1 VIRNRY
7 GIILLTLL
15 LVFMTAAVITYVMP
29 KKFESEATI
38 QVNPPGQG
46 MAPLGN
52 VFNEAAVLRMTP
64 QFFGTEFEIIK
75 SRNSLEKVVENLE
88 LVNRWTVDKETAL
101 GVLKEIVDTQNIRGT
116 DLISIRVRHVNKVDA
131 RDIAEEVASAYKEYR
146 AQIESREAERQLQEL
161 NKAVRDQEDKVEE
174 RRKVLATIVRT
185 KGIIYKGEDSF
196 YGTTGVDEDL
206 GARNALQAF
215 HQIEQDKMQLE
226 SQISSLLKYDSD
238 QLMVYASGLD
248 LPDNIIRN
256 LYPQYLERKR
266 ELEGLKI
273 NGLGD
278 MHPTILAAA
287 ENLNAMKRQLDEGVV
302 NLRATLSAQLDLASN
317 RLKKVEAMKDLTREE
332 AIKRGLDAQDYVDAK
347 REFETDQELLQTMKL
362 RQVAETISRKIPG
375 ESVVV
380 HDQPVISESPVSPN
394 VTLNLVL
401 GAVVGLIFGVGI
413 AFFLEYLDT
422 SVKSLEDVERYLQVP
437 VLAVIPKDVGVLHKQ
452 SGMSPDAEAYRI
464 LRTNIEFNRKNPE
477 DNAITVVSGGA
488 GEGKS
493 TTLVNLAYICAQGGY
508 TTLMIDADLR
518 RPRLHTFFD
527 INNSVGLTNY
537 LTTELMLED
546 VILQTPVD
554 NLYFMP
560 SGILPADA
568 AGILNSRRMSELIQD
583 VKQRFDLVLVDSPP
597 ILGVSDASV
606 LASEVDLT
614 MLVVQHRKLPRNM
627 LLRVK
632 QAVENVGGNV
642 IGVVLNNVDV
652 RSDSQYQY
660 YTSYYTYYAPAEVS
674 GRPGSG
680 ECRVCG
686 FEAAIGRFLAG
697 WRQRTLLNPN
707 LRSDRALTRCIRFP
721 SPGRSTCLSSV
732 RSGPPDSRRSNWQQ
746 RCRLDTRPRRSILIR
761 RFRCSTPT
769 KRPSSS
775 RRWWSVVSC
784 AVPGRFPIMAT

>member
-1 VIRNRY
+1 MNQSPPQQNESSLHAIDYWQVIKNRY

-29 KKFESEATI
+29 KKYESSATI
-38 QVNPPGQG
+38 EVKPRGIGQSPFEG
-46 MAPLGN
+46 ASGQSYGSTP
-52 VFNEAAVLRMTP
+52 MTP
-64 QFFGTEFEIIK
+64 QFFGTEFEKIK
-75 SRNSLEKVVENLE
+75 SSNSLTKVVDNLE
-88 LVNRWTVDKETAL
+88 LVTKWGVDKETAIQI
-101 GVLKEIVDTQNIRGT
+101 LKGIVNTQNIRGT
-116 DLISIRVRHVNKVDA
+116 DLISITVRHTDKEDA
-131 RDIAEEVASAYKEYR
+131 RNVTSEVAKAYKAYR
-146 AQIESREAERQLQEL
+146 SEIEGRDAERGLYEL

-185 KGIIYKGEDSF
+185 KGIIYKGQDSF
-196 YGTTGVDEDL
+196 YGQSGVDEDQ
-206 GARNALQAF
+206 GARSALQTF
-215 HQIEQDKMQLE
+215 NQLEQEKMQLE
-226 SQISSLLKYDSD
+226 SQINSLLKYDSD
-238 QLMVYASGLD
+238 QLMVYAAGLN
-248 LPDNIIRN
+248 LPDNVIKSLLPEYNAAKRN
-256 LYPQYLERKR
+256 LET
-266 ELEGLKI
+266 LKI
-273 NGLGD
+273 NGLGVR
-278 MHPTILAAA
+278 HPTVLSAVEQIS
-287 ENLNAMKRQLDEGVV
+287 EMKKQLDEGVV
-302 NLRATLSAQLDLASN
+302 NLRATLQAQLDMAGD
-317 RLKKVEAMKDLTREE
+317 RLTKVSVMKDDSREE

-347 REFETDQELLQTMKL
+347 RDFETDQQLLQAMKL
-362 RQVAETISRKIPG
+362 RQVGKAITDKIVD
-375 ESVVV
+375 ESIVV
-380 HDQPVISESPVSPN
+380 HEEPIISQSPVSPN
-394 VTLNLVL
+394 VSLNLVL
-401 GAVVGLIFGVGI
+401 GAVVGMIFGLGI

-437 VLAVIPKDVGVLHKQ
+437 VLAVIPKDVGILHKQ
-452 SGMSPDAEAYRI
+452 AGTSPDAEAYRI

-493 TTLVNLAYICAQGGY
+493 TTLVNLAYVCAQGGY

-527 INNSVGLTNY
+527 INNTVGLTNY

-560 SGILPADA
+560 SGVLPADA

-614 MLVVQHRKLPRNM
+614 MVVVQHRKLPRNM

-660 YTSYYTYYAPAEVS
+660 YTSYYTYYAPAES
-674 GRPGSG
+674 QIGP
-680 ECRVCG
+680 
-686 FEAAIGRFLAG
+686 AI
-697 WRQRTLLNPN
+697 
-707 LRSDRALTRCIRFP
+707 
-721 SPGRSTCLSSV
+721 STASV
-732 RSGPPDSRRSNWQQ
+732 
-746 RCRLDTRPRRSILIR
+746 
-761 RFRCSTPT
+761 PT
-769 KRPSSS
+769 KSQSSES
-775 RRWWSVVSC
+775 DGNSELY
-784 AVPGRFPIMAT
+784 

>member
-1 VIRNRY
+1 MNVPSPQQNEAALHAVDYWQVIKNRY
-7 GIILLTLL
+7 GIILLTLM

-29 KKFESEATI
+29 RKFESEAMIEVKPRT
-38 QVNPPGQG
+38 GG
-46 MAPLGN
+46 DSPLGT
-52 VFNEAAVLRMTP
+52 VVASSGPRMTP
-64 QFFGTEFEIIK
+64 QFFGTEFEKIK
-75 SRNSLEKVVENLE
+75 SSSSLAKVVDTLD
-88 LVNRWTVDKETAL
+88 LTRKWGVGDKDTAIRILKGIVN
-101 GVLKEIVDTQNIRGT
+101 TQNIRGT
-116 DLISIRVRHVNKVDA
+116 DLISIRVRHTSKEDA
-131 RDIAEEVASAYKEYR
+131 RDITLEVARAYKSYR
-146 AQIESREAERQLQEL
+146 AELENRDADKELHQLDL
-161 NKAVRDQEDKVEE
+161 AVREQEDKVEE
-174 RRKVLATIVRT
+174 RRKNLAAIVRT
-185 KGIIYKGEDSF
+185 KGIIYMGQDSF
-196 YGTTGVDEDL
+196 YGQNGVDEDQ
-206 GARNALQAF
+206 GARTALQTF
-215 HQIEQDKMQLE
+215 NELQQQKLQLQ
-226 SQISSLLKYDSD
+226 SQIDSLLKYDGE
-238 QLMVYASGLD
+238 QLIIFASSLD
-248 LPDNIIRN
+248 LPDNIIKN
-256 LYPQYLERKR
+256 LYPQYQEAQRLLES
-266 ELEGLKI
+266 LKI
-273 NGLGD
+273 GGLGD
-278 MHPTILAAA
+278 NHPTVRSAVDQIG
-287 ENLNAMKRQLDEGVV
+287 AMKRQLNEGVV
-302 NLRATLSAQLDLASN
+302 NLRETLKAQLAMATN
-317 RLKKVEAMKDLTREE
+317 RLNKVEVMKDETRED

-347 REFETDQELLQTMKL
+347 RDFETDQDLLQRMKL
-362 RQVAETISRKIPG
+362 KQIDEKIQSKMPD
-375 ESVVV
+375 ESIII
-380 HDQPVISESPVSPN
+380 HEQPHIAQGPISPN

-437 VLAVIPKDVGVLHKQ
+437 VLAVIPKDVGILHKQ

-614 MLVVQHRKLPRNM
+614 MIVVQHRKLPRNM

-660 YTSYYTYYAPAEVS
+660 YTSYYTYYAPAES
-674 GRPGSG
+674 Q
-680 ECRVCG
+680 
-686 FEAAIGRFLAG
+686 I
-697 WRQRTLLNPN
+697 
-707 LRSDRALTRCIRFP
+707 
-721 SPGRSTCLSSV
+721 
-732 RSGPPDSRRSNWQQ
+732 GPPMGATAAPSKPQQLPQGNDSE
-746 RCRLDTRPRRSILIR
+746 LY
-761 RFRCSTPT
+761 
-769 KRPSSS
+769 
-775 RRWWSVVSC
+775 
-784 AVPGRFPIMAT
+784 

>member
-1 VIRNRY
+1 MNSPAPQQNEAALHAVDYWQVIKNRY

-29 KKFESEATI
+29 KKYESKATI
-38 QVNPPGQG
+38 EVKPKGTG
-46 MAPLGN
+46 MSPFGGR
-52 VFNEAAVLRMTP
+52 EMDDGTKRMTS
-64 QFFGTEFEIIK
+64 QFFGTEFEKIK
-75 SRNSLEKVVENLE
+75 SSNSLTKVIENLD
-88 LVNRWTVDKETAL
+88 LAAKWGMDKDSTLIKLKSIVN
-101 GVLKEIVDTQNIRGT
+101 TQNIRGT
-116 DLISIRVRHVNKVDA
+116 DLISISVRYTDKVDA
-131 RDIAEEVASAYKEYR
+131 KNICSEVAKAYTAYRAGIETRDADKGIAELK
-146 AQIESREAERQLQEL
+146 
-161 NKAVRDQEDKVEE
+161 KAIQVQADKVED
-174 RRKVLATIVRT
+174 LSSNLTTIAKT
-185 KGIIYKGEDSF
+185 KQIIYEGQGSL
-196 YGTTGVDEDL
+196 YGLSGGNQDQ
-206 GARNALQAF
+206 GARSAGEAYDKALR
-215 HQIEQDKMQLE
+215 EKSQLE
-226 SQISSLLKYDSD
+226 SQINSL
-238 QLMVYASGLD
+238 
-248 LPDNIIRN
+248 
-256 LYPQYLERKR
+256 
-266 ELEGLKI
+266 LKI
-273 NGLGD
+273 NGDELLVTAVGLDLDNNIIRALYPEYLEKVRIIDTLKNNGLGEQ
-278 MHPTILAAA
+278 HPTVKSAKDQKETL
-287 ENLNAMKRQLDEGVV
+287 KQQLDEGVV
-302 NLRATLSAQLDLASN
+302 NLRKTLQTKLSMAEGILSSSE
-317 RLKKVEAMKDLTREE
+317 RMKKETREK
-332 AIKRGLDAQDYVDAK
+332 AINHGIDARDYVDAK
-347 REFETDQELLQTMKL
+347 RLFEYEQEILQSM
-362 RQVAETISRKIPG
+362 EIKIKTV
-375 ESVVV
+375 EVSER
-380 HDQPVISESPVSPN
+380 ISEQPIEVHEEAQISQNPVSPN
-394 VTLNLVL
+394 VMLNLGL
-401 GAVVGLIFGVGI
+401 GAIVGLIFGVGI

-437 VLAVIPKDVGVLHKQ
+437 VLAVIPQDVGILHKQ
-452 SGMSPDAEAYRI
+452 NGMSPDAEAYRI

-614 MLVVQHRKLPRNM
+614 MIVVQHRKLPRNM

-660 YTSYYTYYAPAEVS
+660 YTSYYTYYAPTESQANVRGKPTS
-674 GRPGSG
+674 SPTQ
-680 ECRVCG
+680 V
-686 FEAAIGRFLAG
+686 AARG
-697 WRQRTLLNPN
+697 ND
-707 LRSDRALTRCIRFP
+707 SDLF
-721 SPGRSTCLSSV
+721 
-732 RSGPPDSRRSNWQQ
+732 
-746 RCRLDTRPRRSILIR
+746 
-761 RFRCSTPT
+761 
-769 KRPSSS
+769 
-775 RRWWSVVSC
+775 
-784 AVPGRFPIMAT
+784 

>member
-1 VIRNRY
+1 MVD
-7 GIILLTLL
+7 
-15 LVFMTAAVITYVMP
+15 
-29 KKFESEATI
+29 
-38 QVNPPGQG
+38 
-46 MAPLGN
+46 
-52 VFNEAAVLRMTP
+52 
-64 QFFGTEFEIIK
+64 
-75 SRNSLEKVVENLE
+75 NLE
-88 LVNRWTVDKETAL
+88 LVTKW
-101 GVLKEIVDTQNIRGT
+101 GVSREVAIRILKGIVNTQNIRGT
-116 DLISIRVRHVNKVDA
+116 NLISIKVRHTSRDDA
-131 RDIAEEVASAYKEYR
+131 RDITEEVAKAYKEYR
-146 AQIESREAERQLQEL
+146 SEIESRDATKALYEL

-174 RRKVLATIVRT
+174 GRKVLATIVRT
-185 KGIIYKGEDSF
+185 KGIIYKGQDSF
-196 YGTTGVDEDL
+196 YGQGGNDEDMEV
-206 GARNALQAF
+206 REALQTF
-215 HQIEQDKMQLE
+215 NELETQKMQLE
-226 SQISSLLKYDSD
+226 SQINTLMKYDSD
-238 QLMVYASGLD
+238 ELMRYAQGMD
-248 LPDNIIRN
+248 LPENTIRN
-256 LYPQYLERKR
+256 LYPQYQEASRGLSD
-266 ELEGLKI
+266 LKI
-273 NGLGD
+273 SGLGAR
-278 MHPTILAAA
+278 HPTMMALEEQIA
-287 ENLNAMKRQLDEGVV
+287 AMKRQLDEGVV
-302 NLRATLSAQLDLASN
+302 NLRATLQAQLRLATD
-317 RLKKVEAMKDLTREE
+317 RLAKVETLKNSKKED
-332 AIKRGLDAQDYVDAK
+332 AIIRGLDTQDYVEAK
-347 REFETDQELLQTMKL
+347 RDFETDQELLQTMRLEQINK
-362 RQVAETISRKIPG
+362 TIKGKMPDESIIVHEIP
-375 ESVVV
+375 
-380 HDQPVISESPVSPN
+380 QLSENPVSPN
-394 VTLNLVL
+394 VALNLVL

-437 VLAVIPKDVGVLHKQ
+437 VLAVIPKDVGILHKQ

-614 MLVVQHRKLPRNM
+614 MIVVQHRKLPRNM

-660 YTSYYTYYAPAEVS
+660 YTSYYTYYAPAESQIGPPVGASSAPS
-674 GRPGSG
+674 GPSKPQGKGSG
-680 ECRVCG
+680 NDG
-686 FEAAIGRFLAG
+686 DLY
-697 WRQRTLLNPN
+697 
-707 LRSDRALTRCIRFP
+707 
-721 SPGRSTCLSSV
+721 
-732 RSGPPDSRRSNWQQ
+732 
-746 RCRLDTRPRRSILIR
+746 
-761 RFRCSTPT
+761 
-769 KRPSSS
+769 
-775 RRWWSVVSC
+775 
-784 AVPGRFPIMAT
+784 

>member
-1 VIRNRY
+1 
-7 GIILLTLL
+7 
-15 LVFMTAAVITYVMP
+15 
-29 KKFESEATI
+29 
-38 QVNPPGQG
+38 
-46 MAPLGN
+46 
-52 VFNEAAVLRMTP
+52 
-64 QFFGTEFEIIK
+64 
-75 SRNSLEKVVENLE
+75 
-88 LVNRWTVDKETAL
+88 
-101 GVLKEIVDTQNIRGT
+101 
-116 DLISIRVRHVNKVDA
+116 
-131 RDIAEEVASAYKEYR
+131 
-146 AQIESREAERQLQEL
+146 
-161 NKAVRDQEDKVEE
+161 
-174 RRKVLATIVRT
+174 
-185 KGIIYKGEDSF
+185 
-196 YGTTGVDEDL
+196 
-206 GARNALQAF
+206 
-215 HQIEQDKMQLE
+215 
-226 SQISSLLKYDSD
+226 
-238 QLMVYASGLD
+238 
-248 LPDNIIRN
+248 
-256 LYPQYLERKR
+256 
-266 ELEGLKI
+266 
-273 NGLGD
+273 
-278 MHPTILAAA
+278 
-287 ENLNAMKRQLDEGVV
+287 MKHQLDEGVV
-302 NLRATLSAQLDLASN
+302 NLRATLQAKLVMASDS
-317 RLKKVEAMKDLTREE
+317 LKSLEIMKDETREE

-347 REFETDQELLQTMKL
+347 REFETDQQLLQSMKL
-362 RQVAETISRKIPG
+362 KQMGVVMAEKISEDSI
-375 ESVVV
+375 VV
-380 HDQPVISESPVSPN
+380 HEEPQTSKSPVSPN

-401 GAVVGLIFGVGI
+401 GAVVGLIFGIGI

-508 TTLMIDADLR
+508 TTLMIDGDLR

-614 MLVVQHRKLPRNM
+614 MIVVQHRKLPRNM
-627 LLRVK
+627 LMRVK

-660 YTSYYTYYAPAEVS
+660 YTSYYTYYAPAES
-674 GRPGSG
+674 QIGSPAG
-680 ECRVCG
+680 PS
-686 FEAAIGRFLAG
+686 LAQG
-697 WRQRTLLNPN
+697 KPK
-707 LRSDRALTRCIRFP
+707 
-721 SPGRSTCLSSV
+721 SV
-732 RSGPPDSRRSNWQQ
+732 ERGGDSE
-746 RCRLDTRPRRSILIR
+746 LY
-761 RFRCSTPT
+761 
-769 KRPSSS
+769 
-775 RRWWSVVSC
+775 
-784 AVPGRFPIMAT
+784 

>member
-1 VIRNRY
+1 MSPSSPQQNEASLHAVDYWQVIKNRY

-29 KKFESEATI
+29 KKYESSATI
-38 QVNPPGQG
+38 EVKPRSIGQSPFEG
-46 MAPLGN
+46 MNSPSYGTTP
-52 VFNEAAVLRMTP
+52 MTA
-64 QFFGTEFEIIK
+64 QFFGTEFEKIK
-75 SRNSLEKVVENLE
+75 SSNSLAKVVANLSLENK
-88 LVNRWTVDKETAL
+88 WGVDKETAIRI
-101 GVLKEIVDTQNIRGT
+101 LKGIVNTQNIRGT
-116 DLISIRVRHVNKVDA
+116 DLISITVRHTDKEDA
-131 RDIAEEVASAYKEYR
+131 RNVTAEVAKAYKSYR
-146 AQIESREAERQLQEL
+146 TEIESRDADKGLYEL

-185 KGIIYKGEDSF
+185 KGIIYKGQDSF
-196 YGTTGVDEDL
+196 YGQSGVDEDQ
-206 GARNALQAF
+206 GARGALQTF
-215 HQIEQDKMQLE
+215 NELEQEKMQLE
-226 SQISSLLKYDSD
+226 SQINSLLKYKSD
-238 QLMVYASGLD
+238 DLMVYAGGLN
-248 LPDNIIRN
+248 LPDNVIKN
-256 LYPQYLERKR
+256 LLPQYNEAKRSLEA
-266 ELEGLKI
+266 LKI
-273 NGLGD
+273 NGLGER
-278 MHPTILAAA
+278 HPTVLAAMDQIQG
-287 ENLNAMKRQLDEGVV
+287 MKHQLDEGVV
-302 NLRATLSAQLDLASN
+302 NLRATLQAQLDMASD
-317 RLKKVEAMKDLTREE
+317 RLKKVEVMKDDTREE

-347 REFETDQELLQTMKL
+347 RDFETDQQLLQSMRLK
-362 RQVAETISRKIPG
+362 QISKNITDKMTD
-375 ESVVV
+375 ESIVV
-380 HDQPVISESPVSPN
+380 HEEPQIAQSPVSPN

-401 GAVVGLIFGVGI
+401 GAVVGMIFGIGI

-437 VLAVIPKDVGVLHKQ
+437 VLAVIPKEVGVLHKQ

-614 MLVVQHRKLPRNM
+614 MIVVQHRKLPRNM

-660 YTSYYTYYAPAEVS
+660 YTSYYTYYAPAESQIGPVVGTGSATAKPQSS
-674 GRPGSG
+674 G
-680 ECRVCG
+680 
-686 FEAAIGRFLAG
+686 A
-697 WRQRTLLNPN
+697 
-707 LRSDRALTRCIRFP
+707 RAN
-721 SPGRSTCLSSV
+721 
-732 RSGPPDSRRSNWQQ
+732 DSE
-746 RCRLDTRPRRSILIR
+746 LY
-761 RFRCSTPT
+761 
-769 KRPSSS
+769 
-775 RRWWSVVSC
+775 
-784 AVPGRFPIMAT
+784 

>member
-1 VIRNRY
+1 MNLSTTQQNEAALHAVDYWQVIKNRY

-29 KKFESEATI
+29 KKFESSATI
-38 QVNPPGQG
+38 EVKPRSSGSG
-46 MAPLGN
+46 PLGN
-52 VFNEAAVLRMTP
+52 GFEPSSGTMMTP
-64 QFFGTEFEIIK
+64 QFFGTEFEKIK
-75 SRNSLEKVVENLE
+75 SSKSLEKVVEKLE
-88 LVNRWTVDKETAL
+88 LVNKWGVDKDTA
-101 GVLKEIVDTQNIRGT
+101 VRILKGIVNTQNIRGT
-116 DLISIRVRHVNKVDA
+116 DLISITVRHTDKEDA
-131 RDIAEEVASAYKEYR
+131 RNVTAEVARAYKAYR
-146 AQIESREAERQLQEL
+146 SEIENRDAEKALYEL

-174 RRKVLATIVRT
+174 CRKVLATIVRT
-185 KGIIYKGEDSF
+185 KSIIYEGQGSYF
-196 YGTTGVDEDL
+196 GQSGLDENQS
-206 GARNALQAF
+206 ARSA
-215 HQIEQDKMQLE
+215 MQLYTQLE
-226 SQISSLLKYDSD
+226 NEKIQLSSQIDTLEKYSSD
-238 QLMVYASGLD
+238 QLLAYAAGLQ
-248 LPDNIIRN
+248 LPDNMIRT
-256 LYPQYLERKR
+256 LHPQYLDAKR
-266 ELEGLKI
+266 QLDTLKI
-273 NGLGD
+273 SGLGD
-278 MHPTILAAA
+278 RHPTILAATKQI
-287 ENLNAMKRQLDEGVV
+287 ETLKNQLDEGVV
-302 NLRATLSAQLDLASN
+302 NLRAILKAQLEMTTN
-317 RLKKVEAMKDLTREE
+317 RLKEMKVKKDDTHEDL
-332 AIKRGLDAQDYVDAK
+332 IKKGLDNQDYIDAK
-347 REFETDQELLQTMKL
+347 RDFETDQDLLQKL
-362 RQVAETISRKIPG
+362 RLRQIGQVMTEKITQESIVIHEEPQIS
-375 ESVVV
+375 
-380 HDQPVISESPVSPN
+380 QSPVSPN

-437 VLAVIPKDVGVLHKQ
+437 VLAVIPKDVGILHKQ

-537 LTTELMLED
+537 LTTELLLED

-560 SGILPADA
+560 SGILPTDA

-614 MLVVQHRKLPRNM
+614 MIVVQHRKLPRNM

-660 YTSYYTYYAPAEVS
+660 YTSYYTYYAPAES
-674 GRPGSG
+674 Q
-680 ECRVCG
+680 
-686 FEAAIGRFLAG
+686 I
-697 WRQRTLLNPN
+697 
-707 LRSDRALTRCIRFP
+707 
-721 SPGRSTCLSSV
+721 
-732 RSGPPDSRRSNWQQ
+732 GPPIGVTSAAAKPKGQAPRGNDSE
-746 RCRLDTRPRRSILIR
+746 LY
-761 RFRCSTPT
+761 
-769 KRPSSS
+769 
-775 RRWWSVVSC
+775 
-784 AVPGRFPIMAT
+784 

>member
-1 VIRNRY
+1 MNLSSPQQNEAALHAVDYWQVIKNRY

-29 KKFESEATI
+29 KKYESSATI
-38 QVNPPGQG
+38 EVKPKSVGQSPFEGVNSPSYGSSP
-46 MAPLGN
+46 
-52 VFNEAAVLRMTP
+52 MTA
-64 QFFGTEFEIIK
+64 QFFGTEFEKIK
-75 SRNSLEKVVENLE
+75 SSNSLAKVVEKLD
-88 LVNRWTVDKETAL
+88 LVNKWSVDKETAIRI
-101 GVLKEIVDTQNIRGT
+101 LKGIVNTQNIRGT
-116 DLISIRVRHVNKVDA
+116 DLISITVRHTDKEDA
-131 RDIAEEVASAYKEYR
+131 RNVTAEVARAYKAYR
-146 AQIESREAERQLQEL
+146 TEIESRDSDKGLYEL

-185 KGIIYKGEDSF
+185 KGIIYKGQDSF
-196 YGTTGVDEDL
+196 YGQSGVDEDQ
-206 GARNALQAF
+206 GARTALQTYN
-215 HQIEQDKMQLE
+215 QLEQDKMQLE
-226 SQISSLLKYDSD
+226 SQINSLLKYDSD
-238 QLMVYASGLD
+238 QLMVYAAGLN
-248 LPDNIIRN
+248 LPDNIIKN
-256 LYPQYLERKR
+256 LHPQYNDAKR
-266 ELEGLKI
+266 TLDTLKI
-273 NGLGD
+273 NGLGVN
-278 MHPTILAAA
+278 HPTVLAAA
-287 ENLNAMKRQLDEGVV
+287 DQIRTMKHQLDEGVV
-302 NLRATLSAQLDLASN
+302 NLRATLQAQLDMATD
-317 RLKKVEAMKDLTREE
+317 RLKNVEVMKDNSREE

-347 REFETDQELLQTMKL
+347 RDFETDQQLLQSMRLK
-362 RQVAETISRKIPG
+362 QVGKNMTDKMTD
-375 ESVVV
+375 ESIVV
-380 HDQPVISESPVSPN
+380 HEEPQISQSPVSPN

-437 VLAVIPKDVGVLHKQ
+437 VLAVIPKDVGILHKQ

-614 MLVVQHRKLPRNM
+614 MIVVHHRKLPRNM

-660 YTSYYTYYAPAEVS
+660 YTSYYTYYAPAESQIGPAVAAVS
-674 GRPGSG
+674 SPAKPQPGPR
-680 ECRVCG
+680 E
-686 FEAAIGRFLAG
+686 
-697 WRQRTLLNPN
+697 N
-707 LRSDRALTRCIRFP
+707 
-721 SPGRSTCLSSV
+721 
-732 RSGPPDSRRSNWQQ
+732 DSE
-746 RCRLDTRPRRSILIR
+746 LY
-761 RFRCSTPT
+761 
-769 KRPSSS
+769 
-775 RRWWSVVSC
+775 
-784 AVPGRFPIMAT
+784 